1 MAMNRAQFAKE
12 LQEGLNAV
20 FGLEYRDWP
29 EEWKYIFDVE
39 KANKAYEED
48 VLIQGFGAAPVK
60 EEGAAVQYDSGSELW
75 TARYVVETI
84 ALAFA
89 ITEEAE
95 EDGLYGSLGRKY
107 AKALA
112 RSMQYT
118 KEVKGANVLNNGFNA
133 SFNGGDGKSL
143 FALDHPLGGGGS
155 WQNKLTTPADLH
167 EASLEDINIGIS
179 RFVDE
184 RDIPVA
190 VMPRCLIVPP
200 ELKYQAE
207 RITMSHYRPGTADND
222 VNALYQLGDFP
233 DGVKINH
240 YLTDKDAYFVKTNC
254 PEGMKHFRRV
264 KLTRKVEGEFE
275 SGNMRYRARERYVFG
290 WTNPRAMYASE
301 GAGS

>member
-20 FGLEYRDWP
+20 FGLEYNQWP

-39 KANKAYEED
+39 KADKAYEED
-48 VLIQGFGAAPVK
+48 VLLQGFGAAPVK
-60 EEGAAVQYDSGSELW
+60 EEGAPVAYDSGSEVW
-75 TARYVVETI
+75 TARYNVETI

-118 KEVKGANVLNNGFNA
+118 KEVKGAAVLNNGFNS
-133 SFNGGDGKSL
+133 SFAGGDGKSL
-143 FALDHPLGGGGS
+143 FATDHPLGGGGT
-155 WQNKLTTPADLH
+155 WKNKLQTPADLH
-167 EASLEDINIGIS
+167 EASLEDINIGVS

-190 VMPRCLIVPP
+190 IMPRCLIVPP

-207 RITMSHYRPGTADND
+207 RIVKSHYRPGTADND
-222 VNALYQLGDFP
+222 INAIYKLDDFP

-240 YLTDKDAYFVKTNC
+240 YLTDTDAYFVKTNC
-254 PEGMKHFRRV
+254 PDGLKHFRRK

-290 WTNPRAMYASE
+290 FTNPRAAYASE
-301 GAGS
+301 GAG